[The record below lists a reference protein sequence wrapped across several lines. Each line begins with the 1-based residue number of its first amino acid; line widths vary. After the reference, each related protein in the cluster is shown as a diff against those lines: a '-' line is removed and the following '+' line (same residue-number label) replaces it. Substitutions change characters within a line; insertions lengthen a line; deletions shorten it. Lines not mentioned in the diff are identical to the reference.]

1 MKIKKL
7 VMIVATVIITFT
19 ICAIAAM
26 YTPPNFGHS
35 VNMLT
40 KNGGICKHPVLLGF
54 NEDKYVVFVTG
65 TVKAPYKGS
74 AKVVLEGDPKIE
86 YKIYSQYPPDI
97 KLGIHKFH
105 GFKNNTIED
114 LTPWEKFALAV
125 VVKPQVKIDK
135 TSNYKLR
142 FYDVKSNNVV
152 LSIPITFMELDNF
165 HIKKTSR
172 RPNPNA
178 HATVIKKIIPDQ
190 PVTKST
196 NKPLPALKCCE
207 E

>member
-1 MKIKKL
+1 MKHKKL
-7 VMIVATVIITFT
+7 VMIVTIVIITFT
-19 ICAIAAM
+19 IFTIAAM
-26 YTPPNFGHS
+26 YTPPNFSHS

-40 KNGGICKHPVLLGF
+40 KDGGICRHPVLLGF

-74 AKVVLEGDPKIE
+74 AKVVLEGLPRIE

-114 LTPWEKFALAV
+114 LTPWEKFALIV

-152 LSIPITFMELDNF
+152 LSIPITFMKLNNF
-165 HIKKTSR
+165 HIQRAFR

-178 HATVIKKIIPDQ
+178 NATVIKKIIPVK
-190 PVTKST
+190 PVTKPI
-196 NKPLPALKCCE
+196 NKPLPAVNCCE